1 VKNSWKSLLLLLFGL
16 GIAGLVGV
24 YFLFDPTPNIS
35 VAKQVAVKADLTL
48 LKKKVADYRNR
59 NGVYPETEQ
68 WRQALGLGPSAKDP
82 WGNEY
87 VYRNP
92 GKRSPLEYDF
102 FSAGPD
108 RLPDTADDD
117 WGQ

>member
-1 VKNSWKSLLLLLFGL
+1 
-16 GIAGLVGV
+16 
-24 YFLFDPTPNIS
+24 
-35 VAKQVAVKADLTL
+35 L

-68 WRQALGLGPSAKDP
+68 WWQALGLDPSAKDPFDPSAKDP

-92 GKRSPLEYDF
+92 GKRSPLEYDI